1 MALSYS
7 KSDGTLTSSKKIR
20 KLLSVVSE
28 KNFQQKE
35 KRSNRQTNI
44 WIKGISKDFH
54 YVGLYPFLGNQKKSM
69 EILYNFSM

>member
-20 KLLSVVSE
+20 KLLSVVLE
-28 KNFQQKE
+28 KNFQ
-35 KRSNRQTNI
+35 KRNGLTGKTNI

-54 YVGLYPFLGNQKKSM
+54 FVGLYPFLGNQKSQWN
-69 EILYNFSM
+69 ILYNFYM